1 MLKGKSG
8 NVDLLYCLSGI
19 MATRNTLVVVVVMI
33 MTRTTIITRLQELF
47 AINVTDGAA
56 FFPAIFFFFF
66 PGVGGGADVRRCDA
80 AVHRVCRRPSGA
92 QSLRM
97 YGEWL

>member
-47 AINVTDGAA
+47 AINITDGAA
-56 FFPAIFFFFF
+56 FFPAIFFFFQEWE
-66 PGVGGGADVRRCDA
+66 VEQMCGAATLQFTEFADGRQALSR
-80 AVHRVCRRPSGA
+80 
-92 QSLRM
+92 
-97 YGEWL
+97 